1 MCVESFKRGPS
12 VSSAQTGDSSDRLSR
27 KTWSKNETPRG
38 DSTHGATPP
47 RNSLPCP
54 GGAGET
60 GDEGSVTEAVL
71 EGLINSDLKSLPLV
85 GKGKVRDIY
94 AVGDDELLIVATDR
108 LSAYDVVLPTP
119 IPDKGRVLNNLSNFW
134 FARTTQI
141 VANHLSHTPLE
152 RAVPDVEE
160 RRLVA
165 ARAAVVQRLDPL
177 PIEAIV
183 RGYLVGSGWR
193 DYQKTG
199 EVCGVRLP
207 AGLRNADILEE
218 PIFTPSTKAD
228 VGAHDE
234 NITFEEACRLAGPD
248 IVAEV
253 RRISLSIYLEA
264 RDYAAER
271 GIIIADT
278 KMEFGLDR
286 DGRIVLIDELLT
298 PDSSRFWKATDYRPG
313 ANPPSFDKQYVRDWL
328 DDSGWDHTPPAP
340 ALPPDVVANTAK
352 KYREAEA
359 RLIDSR

>member
-1 MCVESFKRGPS
+1 M
-12 VSSAQTGDSSDRLSR
+12 
-27 KTWSKNETPRG
+27 
-38 DSTHGATPP
+38 
-47 RNSLPCP
+47 
-54 GGAGET
+54 
-60 GDEGSVTEAVL
+60 TEARP
-71 EGLINSDLKSLPLV
+71 EGLFDSNLRSLPLI

-119 IPDKGRVLNNLSNFW
+119 VPDKGRVLNSLSNFW
-134 FARTTQI
+134 FARTKHI
-141 VANHLSHTPLE
+141 VANHLSDTPLE
-152 RAVPDVEE
+152 RAVPDADE
-160 RRLVA
+160 RRRLA
-165 ARAAVVQRLDPL
+165 GRAAVVDRLQPL

-193 DYQKTG
+193 DYQETG

-207 AGLRNADILEE
+207 DGLRNADILDE

-234 NITFEEACRLAGPD
+234 NITFEEACRLAGAD
-248 IVAEV
+248 ITAEL
-253 RRISLSIYLEA
+253 RRISISIYLEA
-264 RDYAAER
+264 RDYAAKR

-298 PDSSRFWKATDYRPG
+298 PDSSRFWNAADYRPG

-328 DDSGWDHTPPAP
+328 DASGWDHTPPAP
-340 ALPPDVVANTAK
+340 ELPPDVVANTAE
-352 KYREAEA
+352 KYREAET
-359 RLIDSR
+359 RLTEIP

>member
-1 MCVESFKRGPS
+1 MTKEI
-12 VSSAQTGDSSDRLSR
+12 Q
-27 KTWSKNETPRG
+27 
-38 DSTHGATPP
+38 
-47 RNSLPCP
+47 
-54 GGAGET
+54 
-60 GDEGSVTEAVL
+60 
-71 EGLINSDLKSLPLV
+71 EGLFNSDLKSLPLV

-119 IPDKGRVLNNLSNFW
+119 IPDKGRVLNSLSNFW
-134 FARTTQI
+134 FARTTNI
-141 VANHLSHTPLE
+141 VANHLSDTPLE
-152 RAVPDVEE
+152 RAVPDAEE
-160 RRLVA
+160 HRRVTG
-165 ARAAVVQRLDPL
+165 RAAVVRRLKPL

-207 AGLRNADILEE
+207 QGLHNADILDE

-228 VGAHDE
+228 VGDHDE
-234 NITFEEACRLAGPD
+234 NITFEEACGLAGAD
-248 IVAEV
+248 ITAEV
-253 RRISLSIYLEA
+253 RRIAVTIYLEA
-264 RDYAAER
+264 RTYAAER

-298 PDSSRFWKATDYRPG
+298 PDSSRFWPVEDYRPG
-313 ANPPSFDKQYVRDWL
+313 ANPSSFDKQYLRDWL
-328 DDSGWDHTPPAP
+328 DASGWDHAPPAP
-340 ALPPDVVANTAK
+340 ALPPDIVAKTTE

-359 RLIDSR
+359 RLTGAG

>member
-1 MCVESFKRGPS
+1 M
-12 VSSAQTGDSSDRLSR
+12 T
-27 KTWSKNETPRG
+27 
-38 DSTHGATPP
+38 
-47 RNSLPCP
+47 
-54 GGAGET
+54 
-60 GDEGSVTEAVL
+60 
-71 EGLINSDLKSLPLV
+71 EGLFESNLKSLPLV

-94 AVGDDELLIVATDR
+94 AVGEDELLIVATDR

-119 IPDKGRVLNNLSNFW
+119 IPDKGRVLNSLSNFW
-134 FARTTQI
+134 FARTTHI
-141 VANHLSHTPLE
+141 VANHLSDTPLE
-152 RAVPDVEE
+152 RAVPDAEE
-160 RRLVA
+160 RRRVA
-165 ARAAVVQRLDPL
+165 GRAAVVRRLQPL

-207 AGLRNADILEE
+207 EGLRNADILDE

-234 NITFEEACRLAGPD
+234 NIDFDDACRLAGAD
-248 IVAEV
+248 IAAEV
-253 RRISLSIYLEA
+253 RRISVAIYREA
-264 RDYAAER
+264 RGYCAER

-278 KMEFGLDR
+278 KMEFGLER

-298 PDSSRFWKATDYRPG
+298 PDSSRFWPAEDYRPG

-328 DDSGWDHTPPAP
+328 DASGWDHTPPAP
-340 ALPPDVVANTAK
+340 ALPSDVAAKTAE

-359 RLIDSR
+359 RLTGPR